1 MQAVFKFMK
10 PCLVYRLGRWFV
22 LSLSSCL
29 DQCEVVLQSP
39 AYDVFCGFL
48 GHFGVTKLHSA
59 FLLDEVQKSLMQCQQ
74 IVEYPSLYF
83 QSNDVFLYLH

>member
-1 MQAVFKFMK
+1 MK
-10 PCLVYRLGRWFV
+10 SFCSHLLMM
-22 LSLSSCL
+22 SS
-29 DQCEVVLQSP
+29 VV
-39 AYDVFCGFL
+39 FL